1 MKVKELQAVLAK
13 MEPDA
18 EFDNC
23 KAFFDIAKESDVQ
36 DFENALECLG
46 YKTEEI
52 SRDKLSLK
60 GLHNLYNS
68 MAAALSASILDI
80 KKDAIRKA
88 LADFQSVYNN
98 VVCDVAEENNLEVE

>member
-1 MKVKELQAVLAK
+1 MKVKELQIILAE

-18 EFDNC
+18 EFNNC

-36 DFENALECLG
+36 DLENALESLG

-52 SRDKLSLK
+52 SHDKLVQMNNEVQDRL
-60 GLHNLYNS
+60 
-68 MAAALSASILDI
+68 A
-80 KKDAIRKA
+80 KD
-88 LADFQSVYNN
+88 DVYNQIYDD

>member
-18 EFDNC
+18 EFNNC
-23 KAFFDIAKESDVQ
+23 KAFQAFFDIAKESDIQ

-46 YKTEEI
+46 YKTEKI
-52 SRDKLSLK
+52 SRNKLAQMNNEVQDRLA
-60 GLHNLYNS
+60 NDDVYNQ
-68 MAAALSASILDI
+68 I
-80 KKDAIRKA
+80 
-88 LADFQSVYNN
+88 YNN

>member
-1 MKVKELQAVLAK
+1 MKVKELQAILVK

-23 KAFFDIAKESDVQ
+23 KAFFDITKKSDVQ

-52 SRDKLSLK
+52 SRDKLAQMNNEVQDRLA
-60 GLHNLYNS
+60 NDDVYNQ
-68 MAAALSASILDI
+68 I
-80 KKDAIRKA
+80 
-88 LADFQSVYNN
+88 YNN

>member
-18 EFDNC
+18 KFDNC
-23 KAFFDIAKESDVQ
+23 KAFFDIARESDVQ

-52 SRDKLSLK
+52 SRNKLAQMNNEVQDRLA
-60 GLHNLYNS
+60 NDDVYNQ
-68 MAAALSASILDI
+68 I
-80 KKDAIRKA
+80 
-88 LADFQSVYNN
+88 YNN

>member
-18 EFDNC
+18 EFNNC
-23 KAFFDIAKESDVQ
+23 KAFFDIAKESDIQ
-36 DFENALECLG
+36 DFESALECLG

-52 SRDKLSLK
+52 SRDKLAQMNNEVQDRLA
-60 GLHNLYNS
+60 NDDVYNQ
-68 MAAALSASILDI
+68 I
-80 KKDAIRKA
+80 
-88 LADFQSVYNN
+88 YNN

>member
-23 KAFFDIAKESDVQ
+23 KAFFYIAKESDIQ

-52 SRDKLSLK
+52 SRDKLAQMNNEVQDRLA
-60 GLHNLYNS
+60 NDDVYNQ
-68 MAAALSASILDI
+68 I
-80 KKDAIRKA
+80 
-88 LADFQSVYNN
+88 YNN

>member
-1 MKVKELQAVLAK
+1 MKVKELQAILAK

-18 EFDNC
+18 EFNNC
-23 KAFFDIAKESDVQ
+23 KEFFDIAKELDVQ

-52 SRDKLSLK
+52 SRDKLAQMNNEVQDRLA
-60 GLHNLYNS
+60 NNDVYNQ
-68 MAAALSASILDI
+68 I
-80 KKDAIRKA
+80 
-88 LADFQSVYNN
+88 YNN

>member
-1 MKVKELQAVLAK
+1 MKVKKLQAILAK

-18 EFDNC
+18 EFNNC
-23 KAFFDIAKESDVQ
+23 KEFLDIAKELDVQ

-52 SRDKLSLK
+52 SHDKLARMNNEVQDRLA
-60 GLHNLYNS
+60 NNDVYNQ
-68 MAAALSASILDI
+68 I
-80 KKDAIRKA
+80 
-88 LADFQSVYNN
+88 YNN

>member
-1 MKVKELQAVLAK
+1 MKVKELQTILAK
-13 MEPDA
+13 IEPDT

-36 DFENALECLG
+36 DFKNALECLG

-52 SRDKLSLK
+52 SYNKLERMNNEVQDRLA
-60 GLHNLYNS
+60 NDDVYNQ
-68 MAAALSASILDI
+68 I
-80 KKDAIRKA
+80 
-88 LADFQSVYNN
+88 YNN